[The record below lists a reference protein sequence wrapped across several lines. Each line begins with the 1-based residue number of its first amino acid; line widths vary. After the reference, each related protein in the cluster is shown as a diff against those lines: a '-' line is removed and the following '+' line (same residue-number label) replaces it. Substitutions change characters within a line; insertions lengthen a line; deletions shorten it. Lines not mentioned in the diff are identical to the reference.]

1 MPWCE
6 TCSKYLAPT
15 GLNTDGSCPTCGAP
29 EGEIEQPAEEVAADE
44 VVADE
49 RTPWHFKLLIGVVA
63 IYLGWRTVQMIGWLI

>member
-1 MPWCE
+1 VPWCE

-15 GLNTDGSCPTCGAP
+15 ALNSDGTCPTCGAP
-29 EGEIEQPAEEVAADE
+29 VGEIEQRAEQVVADD

-49 RTPWHFKLLIGVVA
+49 GTPWHFKLLIGVVA

>member
-15 GLNTDGSCPTCGAP
+15 ALNADGTCPTCGAP
-29 EGEIEQPAEEVAADE
+29 VGEIEQRAEE

-49 RTPWHFKLLIGVVA
+49 GTPWHFKLLIGVVA
-63 IYLGWRTVQMIGWLI
+63 IDLRWRTVQMIGWLI